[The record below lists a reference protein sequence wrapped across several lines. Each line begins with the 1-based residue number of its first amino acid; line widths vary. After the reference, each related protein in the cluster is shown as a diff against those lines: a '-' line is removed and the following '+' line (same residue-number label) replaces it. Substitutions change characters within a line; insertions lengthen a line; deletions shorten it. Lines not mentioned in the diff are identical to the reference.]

1 MRVIL
6 GILSG
11 ETLEGEIYVTKQKID
26 YFCPQSRNLMIC
38 RTRLSSLTPRFVNF
52 VDKVLAD
59 IIDVFSRIDP
69 FAKLAGSR
77 STKSSIKVI

>member
-26 YFCPQSRNLMIC
+26 YFCPQSRNLMIGL
-38 RTRLSSLTPRFVNF
+38 TRLSSLTPTIVNF